1 MSSRGTLT
9 LAFGKPRY
17 IEMAKSLARSLILH
31 DPTLMSAIVTDSTDP
46 ELADLFTYRI
56 DLRHELGSKARQRM
70 HLDLYTPFDETLFI
84 DSDSLAVRSLDSF
97 WTAFQA
103 VPFGVCGVR
112 TGETGESLD
121 NPFLLD
127 HFDVT
132 TLPKFSGAIYYFK
145 RSPES
150 AALFTTARDLLLQ
163 ASERQSTDSNHLSN
177 TLSNILDDDL
187 CDEAFYSIA
196 MAIHGLTATNMGG
209 GGMWTAIDSTIRLA
223 LDIPNS
229 ICTIVRRG
237 GVFAPDILHLSAFT
251 ESLFY
256 LRECSRLEHLAQGH
270 PELTLAQE
278 LQLITTATILWARR
292 KTMSAL
298 KHLQQLLRTSP
309 TPTTRNTT
317 AITARPLLS
326 PTERLHRA

>member
-31 DPTLMSAIVTDSTDP
+31 DPTLMRAIITDSTDP

-56 DLRHELGSKARQRM
+56 DLRPEYGSKARQMM

-103 VPFGVCGVR
+103 VPFGVCGIR
-112 TGETGESLD
+112 TGEIGEPLD
-121 NPFLLD
+121 IPFLLPR
-127 HFDVT
+127 FNLSA
-132 TLPKFSGAIYYFK
+132 LPRFSGAIYYFK
-145 RSPES
+145 RSPEA
-150 AALFTTARDLLLQ
+150 AALFTTARDLMLHAPEL
-163 ASERQSTDSNHLSN
+163 HLINSPHEHLDIPAGG
-177 TLSNILDDDL
+177 LSDKAL
-187 CDEAFYSIA
+187 YSVA
-196 MAIHGLTATNMGG
+196 MAIHGLTATNIDR

-237 GVFAPDILHLSAFT
+237 GVFAPDILHIAEFT

-270 PELTLAQE
+270 SDLTLPQE
-278 LQLITTATILWARR
+278 LQLISTAAILWSRR
-292 KTMSAL
+292 KARSL
-298 KHLQQLLRTSP
+298 LRHLQ
-309 TPTTRNTT
+309 
-317 AITARPLLS
+317 PLL
-326 PTERLHRA
+326 PTLPA

>member
-31 DPTLMSAIVTDSTDP
+31 DPTLMRAIVTDSTDP

-56 DLRHELGSKARQRM
+56 DLRPEYGSKARQMM

-84 DSDSLAVRSLDSF
+84 DSDSLAVRSLDAF
-97 WTAFQA
+97 WTAFHA

-112 TGETGESLD
+112 TVDHGETDESLD
-121 NPFLLD
+121 APFLD
-127 HFDVT
+127 HFDLT
-132 TLPKFSGAIYYFK
+132 ALPKFNGAIYYFK
-145 RSPES
+145 RSPKA

-163 ASERQSTDSNHLSN
+163 ASELHFTDLSHNHLSN
-177 TLSNILDDDL
+177 TLNNTLDDDL
-187 CDEAFYSIA
+187 SDEALYAVA

-229 ICTIVRRG
+229 ICTIVRRS
-237 GVFAPDILHLSAFT
+237 GVFAPDILHIADFT

-270 PELTLAQE
+270 TDLTLPQE

-292 KTMSAL
+292 KARSL
-298 KHLQQLLRTSP
+298 LRHLQPLFPTLP
-309 TPTTRNTT
+309 TPTTQ
-317 AITARPLLS
+317 
-326 PTERLHRA
+326 H